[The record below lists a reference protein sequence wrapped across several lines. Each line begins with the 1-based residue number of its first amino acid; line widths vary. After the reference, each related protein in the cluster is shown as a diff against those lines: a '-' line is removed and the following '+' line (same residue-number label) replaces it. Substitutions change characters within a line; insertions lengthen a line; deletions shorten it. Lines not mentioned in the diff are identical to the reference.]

1 MLLGGCYDYVSLMY
15 NEFDYRFDGLQSS
28 RPKVI
33 SPETRVTLP
42 EIYNLESCRPKF
54 HNAQKDSKNAK
65 AVFKIASQSE
75 M

>member
-15 NEFDYRFDGLQSS
+15 NEFDGLQSS
-28 RPKVI
+28 RPKSESCCLKFIVMHVA
-33 SPETRVTLP
+33 R
-42 EIYNLESCRPKF
+42 YLESCRPKF